1 MPPQRRIYIVRFPFQ
16 RRHLRVYTPTQFQL
30 YSSSLRVVTKSCE
43 RSKSVVA
50 QPAHTEMRAC
60 PLHGDRSL
68 EFLRYSAK
76 WPLPPTDSPAWE
88 GRRYLE
94 RDTFD
99 VFSLDDYTTDAPY
112 PRYAFRKS
120 WALVQRPHPMI
131 GVPPAWTAFLDQ
143 KCRTAL
149 GYRFVNGWNLEQP
162 VNAQVLQTFSHPIPV
177 HVLSLQAI
185 PMRAKA
191 RMLFSDGTEDVW
203 QWQYYID
210 SRVAIIPVP
219 GSLIIHR
226 TVQIHFGRRCLTRKD
241 HPDLVSLARTSRAF
255 EEPILEALRE

>member
-1 MPPQRRIYIVRFPFQ
+1 MPPQRRIYIVRLPFQ

-60 PLHGDRSL
+60 GRS
-68 EFLRYSAK
+68 
-76 WPLPPTDSPAWE
+76 PPTDSPAWE

-191 RMLFSDGTEDVW
+191 RYRQQGRNHTCPRIIDHPSHGPDSFWSPLFDTERSSPIWCLWPEQVARLKN
-203 QWQYYID
+203 QYW
-210 SRVAIIPVP
+210 R
-219 GSLIIHR
+219 
-226 TVQIHFGRRCLTRKD
+226 HFGNKCLPEASHYPQTTTGQECSNYPS
-241 HPDLVSLARTSRAF
+241 HLV
-255 EEPILEALRE
+255 